1 MIVYFSVVNEPDSEV
16 DSTNQNPQPDIV
28 LNTGG
33 HSVETGLIVVADQN
47 SAFAV
52 SCNMVIAWL
61 FVLINY

>member
-1 MIVYFSVVNEPDSEV
+1 MYFSVVNEPESEV

-33 HSVETGLIVVADQN
+33 QSVETGLIVVADQN

-52 SCNMVIAWL
+52 NCNMAIACL